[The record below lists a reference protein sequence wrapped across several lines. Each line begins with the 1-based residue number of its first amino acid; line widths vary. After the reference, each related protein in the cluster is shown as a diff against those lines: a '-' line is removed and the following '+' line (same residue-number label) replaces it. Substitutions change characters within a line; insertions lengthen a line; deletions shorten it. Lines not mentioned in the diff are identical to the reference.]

1 MRMKSKAEFRSL
13 ALPLTVVALALPH
26 PAVALDPVRCLIE
39 ADDLI
44 ELSTPVAGI
53 IAEVTVGR
61 GDRVEAGQV
70 VARMDSRAEEASLK
84 LAEAQAADTTA
95 IDAARVRLE
104 FLETQADR
112 AATLAARNAVS
123 ETIANE
129 ARQEAEIARQSL
141 REAEFNKQLATIE
154 AERAR
159 VQLDQ
164 KTLRSPVSGV
174 VTERLLSPGE
184 YQAGETQ
191 IVTVAK
197 LDVLRVEA
205 FAPLDYYQHLAPGQT
220 ALIRPEPPFDTPHEA
235 RITVIDNVFDASTAT
250 FGIRLNLPNEDLAL
264 PAGLRCTVEFPGG

>member
-1 MRMKSKAEFRSL
+1 MTLATLPVLSL
-13 ALPLTVVALALPH
+13 
-26 PAVALDPVRCLIE
+26 PAVALEPVRCLIE

-53 IAEVTVGR
+53 ISEVSVGR

-70 VARMDSRAEEASLK
+70 VARLDSRAEEASLK
-84 LAEAQAADTTA
+84 LAEAQATDTTA

-104 FLETQADR
+104 FLETQAKR
-112 AATLAARNAVS
+112 TQTLATRNAVS
-123 ETIANE
+123 ETVAHE
-129 ARQEAEIARQSL
+129 AEQEAEIARQSL
-141 REAEFNKQLATIE
+141 REAEFNKSLAAIE

-164 KTLRSPVSGV
+164 KTLRSPVTGV

-197 LDVLRVEA
+197 LDVLRIES
-205 FAPLDYYQHLAPGQT
+205 FAPLDYFEHIAIGDT
-220 ALIRPEPPFDTPHEA
+220 ATVLPEPPFDTPHQA
-235 RITVIDNVFDASTAT
+235 TITVIDNVFDASTGT
-250 FGIRLNLPNEDLAL
+250 FGIRLELPNADFAL
-264 PAGLRCTVEFPGG
+264 PAGLRCTATFDLG